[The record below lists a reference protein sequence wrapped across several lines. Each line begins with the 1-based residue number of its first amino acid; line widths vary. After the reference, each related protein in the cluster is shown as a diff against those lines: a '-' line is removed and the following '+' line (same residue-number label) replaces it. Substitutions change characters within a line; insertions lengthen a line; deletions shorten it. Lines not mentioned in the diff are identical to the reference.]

1 MTRTV
6 VEQITQAGVQ
16 KLRFSGTAPGR
27 YLTRAAL
34 AGAFIFV
41 GALLSSLCAAW
52 FYDANLPLAKLL
64 GALAF
69 SAALTLIVLLGGELF
84 TGCTLVMSVS
94 LYDGRVRLAGTLRV
108 WALAYLGNLLGILVL
123 CLLLAGSGS
132 SGELLGA
139 YLALVVPGKLSAPW
153 YLLLLRGVL
162 CNFLV
167 CIGVFAGF
175 RLQSETAKA
184 LVIALA
190 ITTFVLTGLEH
201 SIANMAYFALH
212 ALLNGGA
219 DWAAMGWNLLWVTLG
234 NLLGGA
240 KNPYLESS
248 QWGWQV
254 DPDGLRY
261 TLNEIESRYDLPIII
276 VENGLGA
283 RDALEADGSIH
294 DPYRIDYLQRHIRAM
309 KQAVEEDGV
318 DLFGYTM
325 WGCIDLVS
333 ASTGEMAK
341 RYGFIYVDCDD
352 QGHGSFKRYKK
363 DSFDWYRKVI
373 ETNGE
378 EL

>member
-16 KLRFSGTAPGR
+16 KLRFSGAAPGR

-108 WALAYLGNLLGILVL
+108 WALA
-123 CLLLAGSGS
+123 S

-139 YLALVVPGKLSAPW
+139 YLALIVPGKLSAPW

-240 KNPYLESS
+240 VLL
-248 QWGWQV
+248 
-254 DPDGLRY
+254 GLPLWY
-261 TLNEIESRYDLPIII
+261 AAEPEKT
-276 VENGLGA
+276 
-283 RDALEADGSIH
+283 
-294 DPYRIDYLQRHIRAM
+294 Q
-309 KQAVEEDGV
+309 
-318 DLFGYTM
+318 
-325 WGCIDLVS
+325 
-333 ASTGEMAK
+333 
-341 RYGFIYVDCDD
+341 
-352 QGHGSFKRYKK
+352 SF
-363 DSFDWYRKVI
+363 S
-373 ETNGE
+373 
-378 EL
+378 

>member
-16 KLRFSGTAPGR
+16 KLRFSGAAPGR

-52 FYDANLPLAKLL
+52 FYDAKLPLAKLL

-240 KNPYLESS
+240 VLL
-248 QWGWQV
+248 
-254 DPDGLRY
+254 GLPLWY
-261 TLNEIESRYDLPIII
+261 AAEPEKT
-276 VENGLGA
+276 
-283 RDALEADGSIH
+283 
-294 DPYRIDYLQRHIRAM
+294 Q
-309 KQAVEEDGV
+309 
-318 DLFGYTM
+318 
-325 WGCIDLVS
+325 
-333 ASTGEMAK
+333 
-341 RYGFIYVDCDD
+341 
-352 QGHGSFKRYKK
+352 SF
-363 DSFDWYRKVI
+363 S
-373 ETNGE
+373 
-378 EL
+378 

>member
-16 KLRFSGTAPGR
+16 KLLFSGTAPGR

-139 YLALVVPGKLSAPW
+139 YLALIVPGKLSAPW

-184 LVIALA
+184 LVITLA

-234 NLLGGA
+234 NLLGH
-240 KNPYLESS
+240 
-248 QWGWQV
+248 QV
-254 DPDGLRY
+254 SIPMVDIAMAQLAMHSAVETAGSRDPEY
-261 TLNEIESRYDLPIII
+261 M
-276 VENGLGA
+276 A
-283 RDALEADGSIH
+283 RACAAFFQAEFTQTADGV
-294 DPYRIDYLQRHIRAM
+294 YQ
-309 KQAVEEDGV
+309 
-318 DLFGYTM
+318 F
-325 WGCIDLVS
+325 
-333 ASTGEMAK
+333 
-341 RYGFIYVDCDD
+341 
-352 QGHGSFKRYKK
+352 
-363 DSFDWYRKVI
+363 
-373 ETNGE
+373 
-378 EL
+378 

>member
-16 KLRFSGTAPGR
+16 KLRFSGAAPGR

-64 GALAF
+64 G
-69 SAALTLIVLLGGELF
+69 
-84 TGCTLVMSVS
+84 
-94 LYDGRVRLAGTLRV
+94 GRVRLAGTLRV

-139 YLALVVPGKLSAPW
+139 YLALIVPGKLSAPW

-184 LVIALA
+184 LVITLA

-240 KNPYLESS
+240 VLL
-248 QWGWQV
+248 
-254 DPDGLRY
+254 GLPLWY
-261 TLNEIESRYDLPIII
+261 AAEPEKT
-276 VENGLGA
+276 
-283 RDALEADGSIH
+283 
-294 DPYRIDYLQRHIRAM
+294 Q
-309 KQAVEEDGV
+309 
-318 DLFGYTM
+318 
-325 WGCIDLVS
+325 
-333 ASTGEMAK
+333 
-341 RYGFIYVDCDD
+341 
-352 QGHGSFKRYKK
+352 SF
-363 DSFDWYRKVI
+363 S
-373 ETNGE
+373 
-378 EL
+378 

>member
-16 KLRFSGTAPGR
+16 KLRFSGAAPGR

-153 YLLLLRGVL
+153 YLLLLRGV
-162 CNFLV
+162 V

-240 KNPYLESS
+240 VLL
-248 QWGWQV
+248 
-254 DPDGLRY
+254 GLPLWY
-261 TLNEIESRYDLPIII
+261 AAEPEKT
-276 VENGLGA
+276 
-283 RDALEADGSIH
+283 
-294 DPYRIDYLQRHIRAM
+294 Q
-309 KQAVEEDGV
+309 
-318 DLFGYTM
+318 
-325 WGCIDLVS
+325 
-333 ASTGEMAK
+333 
-341 RYGFIYVDCDD
+341 
-352 QGHGSFKRYKK
+352 SF
-363 DSFDWYRKVI
+363 S
-373 ETNGE
+373 
-378 EL
+378 

>member
-1 MTRTV
+1 M
-6 VEQITQAGVQ
+6 Q

-52 FYDANLPLAKLL
+52 FYDTNLPLAKLL

-84 TGCTLVMSVS
+84 TGCILVMSVS

-123 CLLLAGSGS
+123 
-132 SGELLGA
+132 
-139 YLALVVPGKLSAPW
+139 
-153 YLLLLRGVL
+153 
-162 CNFLV
+162 
-167 CIGVFAGF
+167 IGVFAGF

-184 LVIALA
+184 LVITLA

-219 DWAAMGWNLLWVTLG
+219 DWASMGWNLLWVTLG

-240 KNPYLESS
+240 VLL
-248 QWGWQV
+248 
-254 DPDGLRY
+254 GLPLWY
-261 TLNEIESRYDLPIII
+261 AAEPEKT
-276 VENGLGA
+276 
-283 RDALEADGSIH
+283 
-294 DPYRIDYLQRHIRAM
+294 Q
-309 KQAVEEDGV
+309 
-318 DLFGYTM
+318 
-325 WGCIDLVS
+325 
-333 ASTGEMAK
+333 
-341 RYGFIYVDCDD
+341 
-352 QGHGSFKRYKK
+352 SF
-363 DSFDWYRKVI
+363 S
-373 ETNGE
+373 
-378 EL
+378 

>member
-52 FYDANLPLAKLL
+52 FYDTNLPLAKLL

-84 TGCTLVMSVS
+84 TGCILVMSVS

-139 YLALVVPGKLSAPW
+139 YLALIVPGKLSAPW

-184 LVIALA
+184 LVITLA

-219 DWAAMGWNLLWVTLG
+219 DWASMGWNLLWVTLG

-240 KNPYLESS
+240 VLL
-248 QWGWQV
+248 
-254 DPDGLRY
+254 GLPLWYAAIFLLTIR
-261 TLNEIESRYDLPIII
+261 PIYSII
-276 VENGLGA
+276 TSVVKLRSFTTFTENRHTGGGGS
-283 RDALEADGSIH
+283 DEKPGIPHGPAL
-294 DPYRIDYLQRHIRAM
+294 
-309 KQAVEEDGV
+309 
-318 DLFGYTM
+318 
-325 WGCIDLVS
+325 
-333 ASTGEMAK
+333 
-341 RYGFIYVDCDD
+341 
-352 QGHGSFKRYKK
+352 
-363 DSFDWYRKVI
+363 
-373 ETNGE
+373 
-378 EL
+378 

>member
-16 KLRFSGTAPGR
+16 KLRFSGAAPGR

-41 GALLSSLCAAW
+41 GALLSSLC
-52 FYDANLPLAKLL
+52 ANLPLAKLL

-212 ALLNGGA
+212 ALLNGA

-240 KNPYLESS
+240 VLL
-248 QWGWQV
+248 
-254 DPDGLRY
+254 GLPLWY
-261 TLNEIESRYDLPIII
+261 AAEPEKT
-276 VENGLGA
+276 
-283 RDALEADGSIH
+283 
-294 DPYRIDYLQRHIRAM
+294 Q
-309 KQAVEEDGV
+309 
-318 DLFGYTM
+318 
-325 WGCIDLVS
+325 
-333 ASTGEMAK
+333 
-341 RYGFIYVDCDD
+341 
-352 QGHGSFKRYKK
+352 SF
-363 DSFDWYRKVI
+363 S
-373 ETNGE
+373 
-378 EL
+378 

>member
-16 KLRFSGTAPGR
+16 KLRFSGAAPGR

-234 NLLGGA
+234 NLLGH
-240 KNPYLESS
+240 
-248 QWGWQV
+248 QV
-254 DPDGLRY
+254 SIPMVDIGMAQLAMHSAVETAGSRDPEY
-261 TLNEIESRYDLPIII
+261 M
-276 VENGLGA
+276 A
-283 RDALEADGSIH
+283 RACAAFFQAEFTQTADGV
-294 DPYRIDYLQRHIRAM
+294 YQ
-309 KQAVEEDGV
+309 
-318 DLFGYTM
+318 F
-325 WGCIDLVS
+325 
-333 ASTGEMAK
+333 
-341 RYGFIYVDCDD
+341 
-352 QGHGSFKRYKK
+352 
-363 DSFDWYRKVI
+363 
-373 ETNGE
+373 
-378 EL
+378 